1 MLLVITYS
9 RAARR
14 TLRNVCRAHE
24 DCVVRHFGRA
34 ALFDGTEF
42 AAFQALR
49 MREKHGTAVQV
60 EWTRPFNEFEQVRDE
75 VREAATAYEARDEPA
90 TPYARFAA
98 GRDLPDP
105 DLMRGR
111 DL

>member
-14 TLRNVCRAHE
+14 TLRNVCRSHE
-24 DCVVRHFGRA
+24 DCVIRRFGRA
-34 ALFDGTEF
+34 ALLEGTEF
-42 AAFQALR
+42 GAFQALR
-49 MREKHGTAVQV
+49 MREKHGTAVQL
-60 EWTRPFNEFEQVRDE
+60 EWTSPFNEFDQVPE
-75 VREAATAYEARDEPA
+75 SVRRAAAAYEDRDQPA

-98 GRDLPDP
+98 GRDLPEP
-105 DLMRGR
+105 EGMRER